1 MQFLRA
7 LLTVVQIL
15 YHHPILSENN
25 EKKTQI
31 AFNTYSKVDTGYTIH
46 DDKDVGIS
54 QSIEAE
60 V

>member
-1 MQFLRA
+1 M
-7 LLTVVQIL
+7 LTVVQIL